1 MWLEDCENVLF
12 RDVLI
17 TSFSDT
23 DLGAALTGLGEW
35 RFKATWR
42 RFFCPMTQRAKTSK
56 KFEIPRQ

>member
-12 RDVLI
+12 RDILI

-35 RFKATWR
+35 GFKATWR
-42 RFFCPMTQRAKTSK
+42 RFFSPMTQRAKTSQ